1 MSMKVLLA
9 PSARQWADLLYLSLS
24 HFSRL
29 THAKITMSTHS
40 QSIYEVFEHQK
51 AALVLHLLES
61 LPDFNA
67 VMVFVRT
74 RDGVHALTADLN
86 HAGMAVESI
95 HGNKKPELRD
105 RALKALKNHKIRALV
120 TTNAMARDL
129 DTTGVGNVINVDF
142 PELDEDY
149 LRFLEVVR
157 SSGGQVITFAMPQD
171 TSAVSRLEGLI
182 GAELPR
188 EKAEKFDYDAQPIH
202 AKRPRKSGG
211 TSKGLRSKPLQNK
224 KPKFKNKRGR
234 R

>member
-1 MSMKVLLA
+1 
-9 PSARQWADLLYLSLS
+9 
-24 HFSRL
+24 
-29 THAKITMSTHS
+29 MSTHS

-51 AALVLHLLES
+51 AALALHLLES
-61 LPDFNA
+61 LSEFNA

-74 RDGVHALTADLN
+74 RDGVHALTADLS
-86 HAGMAVESI
+86 HAGIAVDSI

-105 RALKALKNHKIRALV
+105 RALKAVVDHKIRALV

-129 DTTGVGNVINVDF
+129 DTTGVGNVIHVDF
-142 PELDEDY
+142 PELDADY
-149 LRFLEVVR
+149 TRCLEFIE
-157 SSGGQVITFAMPQD
+157 SSGGQVITFATPQD
-171 TSAVSRLEGLI
+171 SKAVSQLEGLI

-188 EKAEKFDYDAQPIH
+188 EKAEGFDYDAQPIH
-202 AKRPRKSGG
+202 AKPARKSGG